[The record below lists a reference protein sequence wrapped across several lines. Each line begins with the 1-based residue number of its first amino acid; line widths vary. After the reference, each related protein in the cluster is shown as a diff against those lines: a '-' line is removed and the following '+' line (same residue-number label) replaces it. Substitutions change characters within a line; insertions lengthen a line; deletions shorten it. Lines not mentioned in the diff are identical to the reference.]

1 MNQKILFARM
11 ISNQREKEM
20 KKSIFYFLCAGLLM
34 TGCASD
40 NGGFYGENGG
50 EVYTERTAEY
60 ITDEN
65 EYAEIDSYQP
75 RTMAEREAA
84 AKKWNTARKETR
96 WQEYKGTMIRVEI
109 LLGDTD
115 VREMR
120 LRLMQNADGTDVDA
134 DIKTV
139 LARVAD
145 YEMKRVCGR
154 NAESVVIVYDQPS
167 FDVMRPTS
175 FFDYR
180 VESEGVTMREY
191 GFRCVYNK
199 K

>member
-1 MNQKILFARM
+1 MLG
-11 ISNQREKEM
+11 
-20 KKSIFYFLCAGLLM
+20 LGLLVAA
-34 TGCASD
+34 CNVN
-40 NGGFYGENGG
+40 NGGNY
-50 EVYTERTAEY
+50 A
-60 ITDEN
+60 EN
-65 EYAEIDSYQP
+65 EALMYDETTGQYVSEKNEFAEIDSYQP

-84 AKKWNTARKETR
+84 AARWNTSRKETR
-96 WQEYKGTMIRVEI
+96 WQEYKGTMVRVEI

-120 LRLMQNADGTDVDA
+120 LRLMQNADGMDIDA
-134 DIKTV
+134 DSRTI

-145 YEMKRVCGR
+145 FEMKKVCGR
-154 NAESVVIVYDQPS
+154 NAESIVIVYDTPS

-180 VESEGVTMREY
+180 VEAEGASMREY

-199 K
+199 

>member
-1 MNQKILFARM
+1 MNQKNLFARM
-11 ISNQREKEM
+11 ISNKREKEM
-20 KKSIFYFLCAGLLM
+20 KKSIFYFLCAGLLL
-34 TGCASD
+34 TACASD
-40 NGGFYGENGG
+40 NGGFYGENGD
-50 EVYTERTAEY
+50 EVYTERTAQY
-60 ITDEN
+60 ITNEN

-109 LLGDTD
+109 LLGDTE

-120 LRLMQNADGTDVDA
+120 LRLMQNADGTDIDA
-134 DIKTV
+134 DVKTV
-139 LARVAD
+139 LSRVAD

-180 VESEGVTMREY
+180 VESEGATMREY

-199 K
+199 

>member
-1 MNQKILFARM
+1 
-11 ISNQREKEM
+11 M
-20 KKSIFYFLCAGLLM
+20 KKSLFLMLGLGLFVAA
-34 TGCASD
+34 CNAN
-40 NGGFYGENGG
+40 NGGK
-50 EVYTERTAEY
+50 YTENEALVY
-60 ITDEN
+60 DETTGQYVSEKN
-65 EYAEIDSYQP
+65 EFAEIDSYQP

-84 AKKWNTARKETR
+84 AARWNTARKETR

-109 LLGDTD
+109 LLGDTE

-120 LRLMQNADGTDVDA
+120 LRLMQNADGMDVDA
-134 DIKTV
+134 DSRTI

-145 YEMKRVCGR
+145 FEMKKVCGR
-154 NAESVVIVYDQPS
+154 NAESIVIVYDTPS

-180 VESEGVTMREY
+180 VEAEGASMREY

-199 K
+199 

>member
-1 MNQKILFARM
+1 MKKRK
-11 ISNQREKEM
+11 REKEM
-20 KKSIFYFLCAGLLM
+20 KKSLFYLLCAGLMLSA
-34 TGCASD
+34 CSSD
-40 NGGFYGENGG
+40 DGGFYGKATS
-50 EVYTERTAEY
+50 EVYNETTKEY
-60 ITDEN
+60 ITEEN

-75 RTMAEREAA
+75 RTMEEREAA

-96 WQEYKGTMIRVEI
+96 WQEYKGAMVRVEI
-109 LLGDTD
+109 LLGDTE

-120 LRLMQNADGTDVDA
+120 LRYMQNADGKDVDA
-134 DIKTV
+134 DIRTV

-154 NAESVVIVYDQPS
+154 NAESIVIVYDQPS
-167 FDVMRPTS
+167 FEVMRPTS

-191 GFRCVYNK
+191 GFRCVYNQ
-199 K
+199 